1 MSMLPVLTLANAP
14 DAIRPTLE
22 AVKGRYGFVPNLIGV
37 LANAPAALEAY
48 LTLAGLLDKSS
59 LTPAEQQVVAIAIS
73 RDNNCGYCVAAH
85 SKLAG
90 AVLDQASIRAL
101 REGQPLADPK
111 LDALAGLA
119 RAIVASRGWVD
130 EVVLQRFHAAGY
142 QPGQVLDV
150 LVGVAMKTLSNY
162 TNHLVDTPLD
172 LAFDDTRW
180 QRSQRSAA

>member
-1 MSMLPVLTLANAP
+1 MSTLPILTLDHAP
-14 DAIRPTLE
+14 DAVRPTLE
-22 AVKGRYGFVPNLIGV
+22 AVKARYGFVPNLIGV

-48 LTLAGLLDKSS
+48 LSLAGLLGKSS
-59 LTPAEQQVVAIAIS
+59 LTPAEQQVVAIAVS
-73 RDNNCGYCVAAH
+73 RENQCAYCVAAH

-101 REGQPLADPK
+101 REGEALADAK
-111 LDALAGLA
+111 LDALAALT

-130 EVVLQRFHAAGY
+130 EAVLERFHAAGY
-142 QPGQVLDV
+142 QPAQVLDV

-180 QRSQRSAA
+180 QRPQRAAA